1 MPFRDR
7 RLSNAGLGDPRL
19 TGGDASGYTSEAQQS
34 ASPLIGFGSGSEGDG
49 TVLIDIRFRIKG
61 RNELT
66 EMQLFMRR

>member
-19 TGGDASGYTSEAQQS
+19 TGGSASGYAAEAQQS
-34 ASPLIGFGSGSEGDG
+34 VSPLVGFGSESDG

-61 RNELT
+61 KDKLT